1 MDLDV
6 RHRFASMRRSFLTLG
21 WQTGTHTSAELAA
34 NVDDTFLPSTRAR
47 DRVDPAIAVDWRPE
61 NPDLFDAGPD
71 LWGQSPETKAAVFN
85 LAGSIRAEA
94 VTLRGFA
101 AAAREQS
108 DRVTCEHAAVAS
120 RALAMIADAATPI
133 QASSE
138 AFAPLSAIVREV
150 SMTALNAS
158 LAAIRAGAATRAF
171 AAVTREVEELSQAV
185 RRAWED
191 IESNVSGLE
200 DGAAAAAAV
209 ATELRGLAS
218 TIQSCLSALFAPPPG
233 VTARVA
239 AAALPD
245 RLATLRVESDKVA
258 AAARTISIGCEDM
271 ATRVEALA
279 EQLIVIVRETP
290 VADRRV
296 HERVPFDA
304 SCQVQTVH
312 GAFDGRTLDLSRMGA
327 LVRLRVSPALR
338 RGERV
343 TLVLRDI
350 GPVVG
355 TIAALSER
363 GTHITFDLGLLAN
376 AAVRPAILAALD
388 GLAKRNGSLVARCS
402 ALATEVSELFATA
415 VAQGEVG
422 FDELLRGTHI
432 PIRGTDP
439 LQYEHPALAFYEA
452 RLPAILA
459 ARCADQP
466 DIAYAIVMDR
476 VGYVPV
482 HTAMSSLPPRAGD
495 RPYNL
500 RHSRNKRI
508 FDDYAAQR
516 AARNLRDSLVQVV
529 HRDFEKV
536 EIDSTVK
543 AVSVPIFVGGRHWG
557 CAELGFLIDT
567 EVPLAAAERT
577 ASQV

>member
-21 WQTGTHTSAELAA
+21 WQAGAHPSAGLESTVDGT
-34 NVDDTFLPSTRAR
+34 LPSSAGAQN
-47 DRVDPAIAVDWRPE
+47 RVDPAIAIDWRPE
-61 NPDLFDAGPD
+61 DPGLFDSGPD
-71 LWGQSPETKAAVFN
+71 LWSQSPETKAAVFN

-108 DRVTCEHAAVAS
+108 DRVTREQSAVAS
-120 RALAMIADAATPI
+120 RALAMIADAPPLVPG
-133 QASSE
+133 SSE
-138 AFAPLSAIVREV
+138 AVAALNAIVREV
-150 SMTALNAS
+150 SMTALNVS

-185 RRAWED
+185 RHAWED
-191 IESNVSGLE
+191 IECNVSGLE

-209 ATELRGLAS
+209 ATDLRGLAS
-218 TIQSCLSALFAPPPG
+218 TIQTCLSGLIAPFPG
-233 VTARVA
+233 A
-239 AAALPD
+239 AARLAATALPE
-245 RLATLRVESDKVA
+245 RLETLRTESDKVA
-258 AAARTISIGCEDM
+258 AAAQTISAGCEDM
-271 ATRVEALA
+271 ANRVETLA

-290 VADRRV
+290 VADRRA
-296 HERVPFDA
+296 HQRVPFDA
-304 SCQVQTVH
+304 SCQLQTPY

-338 RGERV
+338 RGEKV

-350 GPVVG
+350 GPVLG

-388 GLAKRNGSLVARCS
+388 GLAERNDSLVARCN
-402 ALATEVSELFATA
+402 ALATEVSECFATA
-415 VAQGEVG
+415 VAEGEVD
-422 FDELLRGTHI
+422 FDELIRGTHI

-439 LQYEHPALAFYEA
+439 LQYEHPALSFYEA
-452 RLPAILA
+452 RLPPILA

-466 DIAYAIVMDR
+466 DVAYAIVMDR
-476 VGYVPV
+476 AGYVPV
-482 HTAMSSLPPRAGD
+482 HTALSSLPPRVGD

-508 FDDYAAQR
+508 FDDHAAQR

-529 HRDFEKV
+529 HRDFEKF

-567 EVPLAAAERT
+567 EVPLAAAERSS
-577 ASQV
+577 SQV